1 MKQKRQAAGMIQASD
16 MRSTSAKNRATSAN
30 KKELYGNLLI

>member
-16 MRSTSAKNRATSAN
+16 VRNISKSRNNSGSRR
-30 KKELYGNLLI
+30 ELHGN